1 MLTRARRWLFIA
13 IAAAAAVLAPSGS
26 PLGFLPGWAPRGRTA
41 AEVPT
46 STATAVPRGLCGGR
60 SGSCS
65 RRHRGGLG
73 RAAYKVTIH
82 TVSKPENKG
91 WEAAAVDEYSKRLA
105 TAALPIN
112 VETIFHKADSQLL
125 RAVERTDHP
134 IVVLDERGAELTSEG
149 FAELLF
155 SRLEAGGSRISF
167 VIGGADG
174 LPRELRQDLKP
185 RGSSGQGPR
194 TELMSLGLLTL
205 PHKLARAILVE
216 QLYRASEIR
225 RGSKYHRG
233 DPYAD

>member
-1 MLTRARRWLFIA
+1 MLTRAFRRLFIA
-13 IAAAAAVLAPSGS
+13 IAAAAAVLAPSGP
-26 PLGFLPGWAPRGRTA
+26 PLGFLPGWAPWGRTA

-46 STATAVPRGLCGGR
+46 STAVPRVLCGGR

-112 VETIFHKADSQLL
+112 VETIFHKADPQLL

-134 IVVLDERGAELTSEG
+134 IVVLDERGAELTSV
-149 FAELLF
+149 FNNNYTKTNATTATTATTAANAAAT
-155 SRLEAGGSRISF
+155 STTTTTS
-167 VIGGADG
+167 
-174 LPRELRQDLKP
+174 
-185 RGSSGQGPR
+185 
-194 TELMSLGLLTL
+194 TM
-205 PHKLARAILVE
+205 
-216 QLYRASEIR
+216 Y
-225 RGSKYHRG
+225 Y
-233 DPYAD
+233 